1 MSYQNVKKSRQRLK
15 ERLVYVS
22 GGKCQC
28 CGYDK
33 CIQALEFHH
42 LNPEEKD
49 FAIAANAN
57 IGWNTAK
64 AEIQKCILVCANCH
78 REIHAGLVDVGEL
91 VNCFNEERATEI
103 DQILY
108 NLKHHKIYYCK
119 NCGIEI
125 TQGSQYCINCIGTA
139 RQKVERPNR
148 EELKNL
154 IRQLPFTTIAKQ
166 FSVTDNAI
174 RKWCDSYKLPRT
186 KGKINSYTDEQW
198 ELI

>member
-42 LNPEEKD
+42 LNPKEKD
-49 FAIAANAN
+49 FTIAANTN
-57 IGWNTAK
+57 IGWDTAK

-78 REIHAGLVDVGEL
+78 REIHSGLIDTNTLSSGID
-91 VNCFNEERATEI
+91 NERIEEI
-103 DQILY
+103 DQLLY
-108 NLKHHKIYYCK
+108 DLKHHSIVYCK
-119 NCGIEI
+119 QCGIEI
-125 TQGSQYCINCIGTA
+125 SGRASYCSNCAATA
-139 RQKVERPNR
+139 RQKVERPDRNT
-148 EELKNL
+148 LKQL
-154 IRQLPFTTIAKQ
+154 IRDLPFTTIAAHYG
-166 FSVTDNAI
+166 VTDNAI
-174 RKWCDSYKLPRT
+174 RKWCIGYKLPNT
-186 KGKINSYTDEQW
+186 KSAIKQYTNEQW